1 MKIMV
6 NHGSAKPRK
15 PHVSNSIKKRAQS
28 LIKNKSIGAQSR
40 VVIRYGLETNDP
52 WLPELVRRA
61 DAGESI
67 VEWLKSRSERELLAA
82 N

>member
-15 PHVSNSIKKRAQS
+15 PHASNSVKTRAKS
-28 LIKNKSIGAQSR
+28 LIKNKSIDAQSR
-40 VVIRYGLETNDP
+40 ILIRYGLETNDP
-52 WLPELVRRA
+52 WLPELVRHA

>member
-1 MKIMV
+1 MV

-15 PHVSNSIKKRAQS
+15 PHVSNSIKKHAQS
-28 LIKNKSIGAQSR
+28 IIQNTSIDAESR
-40 VVIRYGLETNDP
+40 ILIRYGLETNDP
-52 WLPELVRRA
+52 WLPALVHRA

-82 N
+82 NR

>member
-1 MKIMV
+1 MV

-15 PHVSNSIKKRAQS
+15 PHVSNSIKRHAKS
-28 LIKNKSIGAQSR
+28 LIKNKSIDAQSR
-40 VVIRYGLETNDP
+40 ILIRYGLESNDP
-52 WLPELVRRA
+52 WLPELVRRG

-67 VEWLKSRSERELLAA
+67 VEWLKSRSEHELLAG